1 MIKKYAVADGKL
13 IEAVN
18 QPALISI
25 YVDPDEQE
33 KKYLITEKKINEHTI
48 LSALD
53 PHELGRIEFVADHIT
68 LILKTPKSY
77 CSEDDFLFKVKSF
90 GLFIFSDHLILCLA
104 DDFPI
109 FESEYF
115 KNIGNIQ
122 DAILKLIN
130 QSIGHFEAHLKVINM
145 VNDELES
152 EINTSVTNQQ
162 LLNMF
167 KLEKSLVFYLNA
179 ISSNSHVIDKVKINA
194 AKFNFSPAHLEL
206 LDDLAI
212 ENVQCYKMA
221 EIYSQVISGLMD
233 ARASLISNNLNFMMK
248 NLNALVIAV
257 AVPSFFAGVGGMSEF
272 MNIFGAKNTTLS
284 YSLFVLG
291 MIIIGVVTFLI
302 IKKTE
307 KFWKD
312 F

>member
-1 MIKKYAVADGKL
+1 MIKKYAVAEGKL

-25 YVDPDEQE
+25 YVDPDEKE
-33 KKYLITEKKINEHTI
+33 KTYLISEKGINEHTI
-48 LSALD
+48 QSSLD
-53 PHELGRIEFVADHIT
+53 QHELGRIEFASDHIT
-68 LILKTPKSY
+68 MILKTPKSY
-77 CSEDDFLFKVKSF
+77 SSDDDFLFKVKSI
-90 GLFIFSDHLILCLA
+90 GVFIFSDHLILLLA

-109 FESEYF
+109 LESEYF
-115 KNIGNIQ
+115 RNIVNIQ

-145 VNDELES
+145 VNDQLEH

-179 ISSNSHVIDKVKINA
+179 ISSNSHVVDKIKLNA
-194 AKFNFSPAHLEL
+194 AKFNFSPSHLEL
-206 LDDLAI
+206 LDDLVI

-272 MNIFGAKNTTLS
+272 MTIFGAKNTTLS
-284 YSLFVLG
+284 YTLFVLG
-291 MIIIGVVTFLI
+291 MIMTGVLTFVL